1 VKVEETCLLK
11 GHPNSQYI
19 FADRPVHPDRKLQ
32 TSIYVIDRDKLE
44 IVKTIQIPEKYL
56 PSVKVGDKTVESRGP
71 VHFEFNA
78 DGTEVWTSI
87 WGNKEVATAILI
99 YDTKTLELKKAI
111 EDPRIKTPTGKFN
124 VTNTMKD
131 VY

>member
-1 VKVEETCLLK
+1 MKKITIAIDGFSSTGKSTLAKQLAKHLGYVYVDTGAMYRAVALFAMQK
-11 GHPNSQYI
+11 GYISSSNFDKQALINDIPNI
-19 FADRPVHPDRKLQ
+19 KL
-32 TSIYVIDRDKLE
+32 
-44 IVKTIQIPEKYL
+44 
-56 PSVKVGDKTVESRGP
+56 
-71 VHFEFNA
+71 HFEFNA

>member
-1 VKVEETCLLK
+1 M
-11 GHPNSQYI
+11 
-19 FADRPVHPDRKLQ
+19 
-32 TSIYVIDRDKLE
+32 E
-44 IVKTIQIPEKYL
+44 I
-56 PSVKVGDKTVESRGP
+56 KTVESRGP

-87 WGNKEVATAILI
+87 WGNKEVATAILV
-99 YDTKTLELKKAI
+99 YDAKTLELKKAI